1 MEESV
6 MYGAY
11 GLFIDGS
18 WSGKPTGASTEITD
32 PGNNEV
38 LGIVPA
44 ASVDDTNAA
53 IAAADRA
60 LHGWKHTPSWTRADL
75 IHKIADI
82 MIARTAEAA
91 NQITLETGKP
101 LGQATREWGLALD
114 QFRWY
119 AEEARR
125 VYGRIVESRVPGG
138 RFEIT
143 HEPVGVVAAFT
154 AWNFPAF
161 LITRKVAPALAA
173 GCTVVVRP
181 SVEVPGVA
189 MIIFDCMREAGV
201 PAGVVNLVTGPT
213 ANTYKPIM
221 SSATVRKVS
230 LTGST
235 HVGQQM
241 IRDSAETVK
250 RVSME
255 LGGNAPM
262 IVFDDADLEKT
273 LDLAVPT
280 KYANSGQVCVTPDRF
295 YVHESLHD
303 RFVDGFAKRANA
315 LKLGHG
321 LKADSQMGPL
331 INQRRLAAI
340 EGIVEDARTKGGR
353 VVTGGKRPAELNTGF
368 FFEPTV
374 IADLP
379 DDALALAEE
388 NFGPIAA
395 ITPFK
400 DSEEAYTRANASE
413 MGLSAYVFTR
423 DANKAREAVSILSSG
438 MVGVNSFAL
447 AAAEAPFGGIKASGM
462 GREGGAEGILDY
474 CNVKLAQVVI

>member
-1 MEESV
+1 
-6 MYGAY
+6 MYGSY
-11 GLFIDGS
+11 GLFIDGI
-18 WSGKPTGASTEITD
+18 WSGAPDGASTEITD
-32 PGNNEV
+32 PATNEI
-38 LGIVPA
+38 LGIVPV
-44 ASVDDTNAA
+44 ASVDDTARA

-60 LHGWKHTPSWTRADL
+60 FQSWKKTPAWTRADL
-75 IHKIADI
+75 LHKVADV
-82 MIARTAEAA
+82 MAARAGEAA
-91 NQITLETGKP
+91 RQITLETGKP
-101 LGQATREWGLALD
+101 VAQAGREWGLAVD

-125 VYGRIVESRVPGG
+125 IYGRVVESRVPGG
-138 RFEIT
+138 RFEIS

-154 AWNFPAF
+154 AWNFPAA
-161 LITRKVAPALAA
+161 LIARKVAPALAA
-173 GCTVVVRP
+173 GCSVIVRP

-189 MIIFDCMREAGV
+189 MIMFDCIREAGI
-201 PAGVVNLVTGPT
+201 PAGVANLLIGPT

-221 SSATVRKVS
+221 ASALVRKVS

-235 HVGQQM
+235 QVGQQM

-280 KYANSGQVCVTPDRF
+280 KYANAGQVCVTPDRF

-303 RFVDGFAKRANA
+303 RFVDGFARRAGA

-321 LKADSQMGPL
+321 LKDETQMGPL
-331 INQRRLAAI
+331 INQRRLNAI
-340 EGIVEDARTKGGR
+340 EAVVEDARARGGR
-353 VVTGGKRPAELNTGF
+353 IVTGGKRPAEMNTGF

-374 IADLP
+374 ITDLG
-379 DDALALAEE
+379 DDGIALAEE

-395 ITPFK
+395 ITPFATQ
-400 DSEEAYTRANASE
+400 DEVFSRANASE

-423 DANKAREAVSILSSG
+423 DQGRAREAVETLAAG

-462 GREGGAEGILDY
+462 GREGGVEGILDY
-474 CNVKLAQVVI
+474 SNVKLAQVVI

>member
-1 MEESV
+1 
-6 MYGAY
+6 MYEKF
-11 GLFIDGS
+11 GLFIDGC

-32 PGNNEV
+32 PASGDV
-38 LGIVPA
+38 IGVVPA
-44 ASVDDTNAA
+44 ASVDETNAA
-53 IAAADRA
+53 IGAADRA
-60 LHGWKHTPSWTRADL
+60 FRKWKHTAAWTRADFL
-75 IHKIADI
+75 HKVADV
-82 MIARTAEAA
+82 MGARAAEAA
-91 NQITLETGKP
+91 RQITIETGKP
-101 LGQATREWGLALD
+101 LAQAGREWNLAVD

-125 VYGRIVESRVPGG
+125 TYGRIVESRVPGG
-138 RFEIT
+138 RFEVT

-154 AWNFPAF
+154 AWNFPAA
-161 LITRKVAPALAA
+161 LIARKVAPALAA
-173 GCTVVVRP
+173 GCSVIVRP

-189 MIIFDCMREAGV
+189 MLMFDCIREAGL
-201 PAGVVNLVTGPT
+201 PPGVANLLVGPT
-213 ANTYKPIM
+213 SNTYKPIM
-221 SSATVRKVS
+221 ASPIVRKVS

-235 HVGQQM
+235 QVGQQM

-262 IVFDDADLEKT
+262 IVFEDADLEKT

-303 RFVDGFAKRANA
+303 RFVEGFARRAGA

-321 LKADSQMGPL
+321 LDDETQMGPL
-331 INQRRLAAI
+331 INQRRLTAVEAI
-340 EGIVEDARTKGGR
+340 IEDAVSRGGKL
-353 VVTGGKRPAELNTGF
+353 VTGGKRPAQSNAGF

-374 IADLP
+374 ISGLP
-379 DDALALAEE
+379 DDALALADE

-395 ITPFK
+395 ITPFSA
-400 DSEEAYTRANASE
+400 DDEVYERANASE

-423 DANKAREAVSILSSG
+423 NANRAREAISVLAAG

-462 GREGGAEGILDY
+462 GREGGVEGILDY
-474 CNVKLAQVVI
+474 SNVKLAQVVI

>member
-1 MEESV
+1 

-11 GLFIDGS
+11 GLFIDGT
-18 WSGKPTGASTEITD
+18 WSGPAQGASVEITD
-32 PGNNEV
+32 PGSGAV
-38 LGIVPA
+38 LGSVPA
-44 ASVDDTNAA
+44 AGVEDTERA
-53 IAAADRA
+53 IFVAERA
-60 LHGWKHTPSWTRADL
+60 FRSWKATPAWTRADL
-75 IHKIADI
+75 LHKAADA
-82 MIARTAEAA
+82 MAARSAKAA
-91 NQITLETGKP
+91 RQITLETGKP
-101 LGQATREWGLALD
+101 LAQSGREWSLAVD

-125 VYGRIVESRVPGG
+125 IYGRIVESRAPGG
-138 RFEIT
+138 RLEVS

-154 AWNFPAF
+154 AWNFPAA
-161 LITRKVAPALAA
+161 LIARKVAPALAA
-173 GCTVVVRP
+173 GCAVIVRP

-189 MIIFDCMREAGV
+189 MILFDCLREAGI
-201 PAGVVNLVTGPT
+201 PAGVANLLVGPT
-213 ANTYKPIM
+213 ATTYKPIM
-221 SSATVRKVS
+221 AAAAVRKVS

-235 HVGQQM
+235 RVGQQM

-262 IVFDDADLEKT
+262 IVFDDADLDRA

-280 KYANSGQVCVTPDRF
+280 KYANAGQVCVTPDRF
-295 YVHESLHD
+295 YVHEALHD
-303 RFVDGFAKRANA
+303 RFVEGFAVRARA

-321 LKADSQMGPL
+321 LDEATQMGPL
-331 INQRRLAAI
+331 INERRIAAI
-340 EGIVEDARTKGGR
+340 EEIVADARDRGGR
-353 VVTGGKRPAELNTGF
+353 ILAGGRRPAEMNAGF

-374 IADLP
+374 ITGLP
-379 DDALALAEE
+379 DDAKAIAEE

-395 ITPFK
+395 ITPFATA
-400 DSEEAYTRANASE
+400 DEVFDRANASE

-423 DANKAREAVSILSSG
+423 DAGRAREAAARLEAG

-462 GREGGAEGILDY
+462 GREGGTEGILDY
-474 CNVKLAQVVI
+474 SNVKLAQMTV

>member
-1 MEESV
+1 
-6 MYGAY
+6 MYGSF

-18 WSGKPTGASTEITD
+18 WSGAPKGASTEITD
-32 PGNNEV
+32 PATNEV

-44 ASVDDTNAA
+44 ASIDDTNAA
-53 IAAADRA
+53 IAAAERA
-60 LHGWKHTPSWTRADL
+60 FQVWRKTPAWTRADL
-75 IHKIADI
+75 LHKVADV
-82 MIARTAEAA
+82 MAARVGEAA
-91 NQITLETGKP
+91 RQITLETGKP
-101 LGQATREWGLALD
+101 LAQAGREWGLAVD

-125 VYGRIVESRVPGG
+125 IYGRVVESRVPGG
-138 RFEIT
+138 RFEIS

-154 AWNFPAF
+154 AWNFPAA
-161 LITRKVAPALAA
+161 LIARKVAPAMAA
-173 GCTVVVRP
+173 GCSVIVRP

-189 MIIFDCMREAGV
+189 MVMFDCIREAGI
-201 PAGVVNLVTGPT
+201 PAGVANLLIGPT
-213 ANTYKPIM
+213 SNTYKPIM
-221 SSATVRKVS
+221 ASTAVRKVS

-235 HVGQQM
+235 RVGQQM

-280 KYANSGQVCVTPDRF
+280 KYANAGQVCVTPDRF

-303 RFVDGFAKRANA
+303 RFVDGFARRAKA
-315 LKLGHG
+315 IKLGHG
-321 LKADSQMGPL
+321 LKEDSQMGPL
-331 INQRRLAAI
+331 INQRRLTAI
-340 EGIVEDARTKGGR
+340 EAIVEDAHARGAR
-353 VVTGGKRPAELNTGF
+353 IVTGGKRPSEANSGF

-374 IADLP
+374 ITHLP
-379 DDALALAEE
+379 DEGMALAEE

-395 ITPFK
+395 ITPFQHK
-400 DSEEAYTRANASE
+400 EEAYQRANASE

-423 DANKAREAVSILSSG
+423 DAAQAREAVEALSAG

-462 GREGGAEGILDY
+462 GREGGTEGILDY
-474 CNVKLAQVVI
+474 SNVKLAQVVI

>member
-1 MEESV
+1 
-6 MYGAY
+6 MYGSY
-11 GLFIDGS
+11 GLFIDGT
-18 WSGKPTGASTEITD
+18 WSGAPTGASTEISD
-32 PGNNEV
+32 PATNEI

-44 ASVDDTNAA
+44 ASVDDTASA
-53 IAAADRA
+53 IAAADCA
-60 LHGWKHTPSWTRADL
+60 FQSWKKTPAWTRADL
-75 IHKIADI
+75 LHKVADV
-82 MIARTAEAA
+82 MAARAGEAA
-91 NQITLETGKP
+91 RQITLETGKP
-101 LGQATREWGLALD
+101 VAQAGREWGLAVD

-125 VYGRIVESRVPGG
+125 IYGRVVESRVPGG
-138 RFEIT
+138 RFEIS

-154 AWNFPAF
+154 AWNFPAA
-161 LITRKVAPALAA
+161 LIARKVAPALAA
-173 GCTVVVRP
+173 GCSVIVRP

-189 MIIFDCMREAGV
+189 MVMFDCIREAGI
-201 PAGVVNLVTGPT
+201 PAGVANLLIGPT

-221 SSATVRKVS
+221 ASPLVRKVS

-235 HVGQQM
+235 QVGQQM
-241 IRDSAETVK
+241 IRDSADTVK

-280 KYANSGQVCVTPDRF
+280 KYANAGQVCVTPDRF

-303 RFVDGFAKRANA
+303 RFVDGFARRAGA

-321 LKADSQMGPL
+321 LKDDTQMGPL
-331 INQRRLAAI
+331 INQRRLSAI
-340 EGIVEDARTKGGR
+340 EAVVEDARSRGAR
-353 VVTGGKRPAELNTGF
+353 IVTGGKRPAEMNTGF

-374 IADLP
+374 ISNLAD
-379 DDALALAEE
+379 DGMALAEE

-395 ITPFK
+395 ITPFSTP
-400 DSEEAYTRANASE
+400 DEVFARANASE

-423 DANKAREAVSILSSG
+423 DQGRAREAVETLAAG

-462 GREGGAEGILDY
+462 GREGGVEGILDY
-474 CNVKLAQVVI
+474 SNVKLAQVVI

>member
-1 MEESV
+1 
-6 MYGAY
+6 MYGSF

-18 WSGKPTGASTEITD
+18 WSGAPTGASTEITD
-32 PGNNEV
+32 PATNEV

-44 ASVDDTNAA
+44 ATVDDTNAA
-53 IAAADRA
+53 IAAAQRA
-60 LHGWKHTPSWTRADL
+60 FETWKETPAWTRADL
-75 IHKIADI
+75 LHKVADV
-82 MIARTAEAA
+82 MSARAPEAGR
-91 NQITLETGKP
+91 QITLETGKP
-101 LGQATREWGLALD
+101 LAQSGREWGLAVD

-125 VYGRIVESRVPGG
+125 IYGRIVESRVPGG
-138 RFEIT
+138 RFEVT

-154 AWNFPAF
+154 AWNFPAA
-161 LITRKVAPALAA
+161 LIARKVAPALAA
-173 GCTVVVRP
+173 GCAILVRP

-189 MIIFDCMREAGV
+189 MIMFDCIREAGI
-201 PAGVVNLVTGPT
+201 PAGVANLLVGPT
-213 ANTYKPIM
+213 TNTYKPIM
-221 SSATVRKVS
+221 ASPLVRKVS

-235 HVGQQM
+235 QVGQQM
-241 IRDSAETVK
+241 IRDSADTVK

-280 KYANSGQVCVTPDRF
+280 KYANAGQVCVTPDRF

-303 RFVDGFAKRANA
+303 SFVEGFAKRAGA

-321 LKADSQMGPL
+321 LKDDTQMGPL
-331 INQRRLAAI
+331 INQRRLTAI
-340 EGIVEDARTKGGR
+340 EGIVEDARARGGKI
-353 VVTGGKRPAELNTGF
+353 VTGGKRPAELNSGF

-374 IADLP
+374 ITDLP

-395 ITPFK
+395 ITPFR
-400 DSEEAYTRANASE
+400 SEEEAFKRANASE

-423 DANKAREAVSILSSG
+423 DPGRAREAIETLSAG

-462 GREGGAEGILDY
+462 GREGGIEGILDY
-474 CNVKLAQVVI
+474 SNVKLAQVVI

>member
-1 MEESV
+1 
-6 MYGAY
+6 MYASY
-11 GLFIDGS
+11 GLFIDGI
-18 WSGKPTGASTEITD
+18 WSGAPQGAGTEITD
-32 PGNNEV
+32 PGNGQI
-38 LGIVPA
+38 LGIVPV
-44 ASVDDTNAA
+44 ASVDDTQAA
-53 IAAADRA
+53 IASAHRA
-60 LHGWKHTPSWTRADL
+60 FRTWRETPTWTRADL
-75 IHKIADI
+75 LHKVADV
-82 MIARTAEAA
+82 MGRRAAEAA
-91 NQITLETGKP
+91 LQMTLETGKP
-101 LGQATREWGLALD
+101 LAQAGREWTLATD

-125 VYGRIVESRVPGG
+125 IYGRIVESRVPGG
-138 RFEIT
+138 KLEIT

-154 AWNFPAF
+154 AWNFPAA
-161 LITRKVAPALAA
+161 LIARKVAPALAA
-173 GCTVVVRP
+173 GCSVIVRP

-189 MIIFDCMREAGV
+189 MIMFDCLREAGI
-201 PAGVVNLVTGPT
+201 PAGVANLLIGPT
-213 ANTYKPIM
+213 GNTYKPIM
-221 SSATVRKVS
+221 ASPLVRKVS

-235 HVGQQM
+235 QVGQQM

-262 IVFDDADLEKT
+262 IVFDDADIEKT

-303 RFVDGFAKRANA
+303 RFAEGFAARARA
-315 LKLGHG
+315 LRLGHG
-321 LKADSQMGPL
+321 TEATTQMGPL
-331 INQRRLAAI
+331 INQRRINAI
-340 EGIVEDARTKGGR
+340 EEVVADARNRGGNILAGGGR
-353 VVTGGKRPAELNTGF
+353 PVDMNAGF

-374 IADLP
+374 ITGLP
-379 DDALALAEE
+379 DDAKALAEE

-395 ITPFK
+395 ITPFSTV
-400 DSEEAYTRANASE
+400 DEVFDRANASE

-423 DANKAREAVSILSSG
+423 DAGRAREAAARLEAG

-462 GREGGAEGILDY
+462 GREGGTEGILDY
-474 CNVKLAQVVI
+474 LNVKLAQVLI

>member
-1 MEESV
+1 

-18 WSGKPTGASTEITD
+18 WSGAPTGASTEITD
-32 PGNNEV
+32 PANNEV

-44 ASVDDTNAA
+44 ASIDDTNAA

-60 LHGWKHTPSWTRADL
+60 FHGWKHTAAWTRADL
-75 IHKIADI
+75 LHKVADA
-82 MIARTAEAA
+82 MVARVADAA
-91 NQITLETGKP
+91 RQNTLETGKP
-101 LGQATREWGLALD
+101 LAQATREWGLAVD
-114 QFRWY
+114 QFRWC

-143 HEPVGVVAAFT
+143 HEPVGVAAAFT

-161 LITRKVAPALAA
+161 LIARKVAPALAA
-173 GCTVVVRP
+173 GCTVIVRP

-189 MIIFDCMREAGV
+189 MIMFDCMREAGI
-201 PAGVVNLVTGPT
+201 PAGVANLLVGPT

-221 SSATVRKVS
+221 ASATVRKVS

-235 HVGQQM
+235 QVGQQM
-241 IRDSAETVK
+241 IRDSADTVK

-262 IVFDDADLEKT
+262 LVFEGADLEKT

-303 RFVDGFAKRANA
+303 RFVDGFAKRASA

-321 LKADSQMGPL
+321 LKEDSQMGPL

-340 EGIVEDARTKGGR
+340 EGVVEDAVSRGGKI
-353 VVTGGKRPAELNTGF
+353 VTGGKRPAGLNAGF

-374 IADLP
+374 ISGLP

-395 ITPFK
+395 ITPFST
-400 DSEEAYTRANASE
+400 DEEAFQRANASE
-413 MGLSAYVFTR
+413 MGLAAYVFTQ
-423 DANKAREAVSILSSG
+423 DAHQAREAVSVLSAG

-462 GREGGAEGILDY
+462 GREGGIEGILDY
-474 CNVKLAQVVI
+474 SNVKLAQVVL

>member
-1 MEESV
+1 
-6 MYGAY
+6 MYDTF
-11 GLFIDGS
+11 GLFIDGT

-32 PGNNEV
+32 PATNEV

-44 ASVDDTNAA
+44 ASVEDTHAA
-53 IAAADRA
+53 IAAAERA
-60 LHGWKHTPSWTRADL
+60 FQKWRSTVAWTRADL
-75 IHKIADI
+75 LHKVADV
-82 MIARTAEAA
+82 MAARANEAA
-91 NQITLETGKP
+91 RQITLETGKP
-101 LGQATREWGLALD
+101 LVQAGREWALAVD

-125 VYGRIVESRVPGG
+125 IYGRVVESRVPGG
-138 RFEIT
+138 RFEIS

-154 AWNFPAF
+154 AWNFPAA
-161 LITRKVAPALAA
+161 LIARKVAPALAA
-173 GCTVVVRP
+173 GCSVIVRP

-189 MIIFDCMREAGV
+189 MIMFDCIREAGV
-201 PAGVVNLVTGPT
+201 PAGVANLVIGPT
-213 ANTYKPIM
+213 SNTYKPIM
-221 SSATVRKVS
+221 ASNVVRKVS

-235 HVGQQM
+235 SVGQEM

-273 LDLAVPT
+273 LDLAVAT
-280 KYANSGQVCVTPDRF
+280 KYANAGQVCVTPDRF

-303 RFVDGFAKRANA
+303 QFVEGFARRAGA

-321 LKADSQMGPL
+321 LKDDTQMGPL
-331 INQRRLAAI
+331 INQRRLTAI
-340 EGIVEDARTKGGR
+340 EAVVEDARSRGAR
-353 VVTGGKRPAELNTGF
+353 IVTGGKRPAEMNTGF

-374 IADLP
+374 IAGLA
-379 DDALALAEE
+379 DDGLALAEE

-395 ITPFK
+395 ITPFSRK
-400 DSEEAYTRANASE
+400 DEVFERANASE
-413 MGLSAYVFTR
+413 MGLSAYVFTKDQSR
-423 DANKAREAVSILSSG
+423 AREAVETLAAG

-462 GREGGAEGILDY
+462 GREGGVEGILDY
-474 CNVKLAQVVI
+474 SNVKLAQMVI